1 MSGDHLAPTANPA
14 RGEAR
19 LLIAGE
25 IWKLRPSF
33 TALVAAEEE
42 LGSLFAL
49 VERAASGGLKLAEL
63 VALFWHCCE
72 PRGESARPARAAI
85 GETIAAQGLASIT
98 PQLRLLLEAIL
109 KGSG

>member
-1 MSGDHLAPTANPA
+1 MTQGIPHMNANSV
-14 RGEAR
+14 RGEAVLQIGER
-19 LLIAGE
+19 L
-25 IWKLRPSF
+25 WKLRSSF

-49 VERAASGGLKLAEL
+49 VERAAGGGMKLAEL

-72 PRGESARPARAAI
+72 PQDGARPSREDIGESVAA
-85 GETIAAQGLASIT
+85 AGLAKVT